1 MNAAVF
7 LEREGL
13 ISSLVGATKN
23 GLMIQ
28 RLAIC
33 ENQDQD
39 KLLIQDLIAGE
50 KGSRPTSLTISLHS
64 KEKLDE

>member
-13 ISSLVGATKN
+13 ISSLDEATKN

-28 RLAIC
+28 WLAIC

-50 KGSRPTSLTISLHS
+50 KGPGPRRLTVSCLLSHDIT
-64 KEKLDE
+64 